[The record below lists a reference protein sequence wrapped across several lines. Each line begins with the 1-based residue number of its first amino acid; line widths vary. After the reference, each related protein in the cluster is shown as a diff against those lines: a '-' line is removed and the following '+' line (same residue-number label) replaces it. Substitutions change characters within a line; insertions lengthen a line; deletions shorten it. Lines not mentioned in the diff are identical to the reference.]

1 MPARRAKGTRTMTS
15 QPAAVSPARDQY
27 AKPLLVALLAG
38 CAVALALGLY
48 AKLHHPAN
56 YALDVGGF
64 SSPLYAKA
72 WLTTAAVVFAV
83 VQLITG
89 YQLTRQSTA
98 SAWTAAVHRWSGR
111 IAILLTVPVIIHC
124 IYALGF
130 GTYSIRVIVHS
141 VLGCLFYGAFVAK
154 MLSLFHRE
162 SMPKWVLPVLGGIVF
177 VSLVGLWATS
187 ALWLFTTK
195 GVHS

>member
-1 MPARRAKGTRTMTS
+1 MTS
-15 QPAAVSPARDQY
+15 QQAAVSPARDQY
-27 AKPLLVALLAG
+27 ARPLLAALLSG

-48 AKLHHPAN
+48 ARLHHPAK
-56 YALDVGGF
+56 YALDVAGF

-72 WLTTAAVVFAV
+72 WLTTVAVVFAI

-89 YQLTRQSTA
+89 SRITRR
-98 SAWTAAVHRWSGR
+98 SAAPAWLAALHRWSGR
-111 IAILLTVPVIIHC
+111 IAILLTVPVIVHC

-130 GTYSIRVIVHS
+130 QTYSARVLAHC
-141 VLGCLFYGAFVAK
+141 VLGCIFYGAFVAK
-154 MLSLFHRE
+154 MLSLVRRD
-162 SMPKWVLPVLGGIVF
+162 SMPRWVLPVLGGVVF
-177 VSLVGLWATS
+177 VSLIALWATS

>member
-1 MPARRAKGTRTMTS
+1 MTS
-15 QPAAVSPARDQY
+15 QTAAVSPARDQY
-27 AKPLLVALLAG
+27 ARPLLVALLSG

-48 AKLHHPAN
+48 ARLHHPAK
-56 YALDVGGF
+56 YSLDVAGF

-72 WLTTAAVVFAV
+72 WLTTAAVVFAI

-89 YQLTRQSTA
+89 SRITRRPAPAAWMTA
-98 SAWTAAVHRWSGR
+98 LHRWSGR
-111 IAILLTVPVIIHC
+111 IAILLTVPVIIQC

-130 GTYSIRVIVHS
+130 QTYSARVLAHC
-141 VLGCLFYGAFVAK
+141 VLGCIFYGAFVAK
-154 MLSLFHRE
+154 MLSLVRRD
-162 SMPKWVLPVLGGIVF
+162 SMPRWVLPVLGGVVF
-177 VSLVGLWATS
+177 VSLIALWATS

>member
-1 MPARRAKGTRTMTS
+1 MTS
-15 QPAAVSPARDQY
+15 EPVASYPARDQY
-27 AKPLLVALLAG
+27 AKPLLVALLSG
-38 CAVALALGLY
+38 CGVALVLGLY
-48 AKLHHPAN
+48 AKLHHPTQ

-72 WLTTAAVVFAV
+72 WLTTIAVVFAI

-89 YQLTRQSTA
+89 ARIIRPGAPPWMAT
-98 SAWTAAVHRWSGR
+98 VHRWSGR

-130 GTYSIRVIVHS
+130 GTYSARVIAHS
-141 VLGCLFYGAFVAK
+141 VLGCIF
-154 MLSLFHRE
+154 
-162 SMPKWVLPVLGGIVF
+162 F
-177 VSLVGLWATS
+177 VSLIALWATS
-187 ALWLFTTK
+187 ALWLFATK

>member
-1 MPARRAKGTRTMTS
+1 MTS
-15 QPAAVSPARDQY
+15 QPTAVSPARDQY
-27 AKPLLVALLAG
+27 ARPLLTALLAG

-48 AKLHHPAN
+48 AKLHHPTR
-56 YALDVGGF
+56 YALDIRGF

-72 WLTTAAVVFAV
+72 WLTTAATVFAI
-83 VQLITG
+83 VQLVTG
-89 YQLTRQSTA
+89 WRLSRQLA
-98 SAWTAAVHRWSGR
+98 APAWMGTVHRWSGR
-111 IAILLTVPVIIHC
+111 IAIVLTVPVIVHC

-154 MLSLFHRE
+154 MLSLVRRD
-162 SMPKWVLPVLGGIVF
+162 SMPRWVLPVLGGVVF
-177 VSLVGLWATS
+177 VSLIGLWATS

>member
-1 MPARRAKGTRTMTS
+1 MTS
-15 QPAAVSPARDQY
+15 EQMAAYPVRDQY
-27 AKPLLVALLAG
+27 AKPLLVALLSG
-38 CAVALALGLY
+38 CAVAVLVGVY
-48 AKLHHPAN
+48 ARLHHPAE

-72 WLTTAAVVFAV
+72 WLTTAAAVFAV

-89 YQLTRQSTA
+89 SRIIRGA
-98 SAWTAAVHRWSGR
+98 APAWMPVVHRWSGR

-124 IYALGF
+124 VYALGF
-130 GTYSIRVIVHS
+130 GAYSVRVLAHS

-154 MLSLFHRE
+154 MLSLVQRDK
-162 SMPKWVLPVLGGIVF
+162 MPRWVLPVLGGVVF
-177 VSLVGLWATS
+177 VSLIALWATS
-187 ALWLFTTK
+187 ALWLFATK

>member
-1 MPARRAKGTRTMTS
+1 MTTR
-15 QPAAVSPARDQY
+15 QVAVSPARDQY
-27 AKPLLVALLAG
+27 AKPLLVALLSG

-48 AKLHHPAN
+48 ARLHHPSN
-56 YALDVGGF
+56 YALDVAGF

-72 WLTTAAVVFAV
+72 WLTTVAVAFAV

-89 YQLTRQSTA
+89 SRITRRPA
-98 SAWTAAVHRWSGR
+98 SPAWMITLHRWSGR

-130 GTYSIRVIVHS
+130 QTYSARVYAHC
-141 VLGCLFYGAFVAK
+141 VLGCIFYGAFVAK
-154 MLSLFHRE
+154 MLSLVRRDT
-162 SMPKWVLPVLGGIVF
+162 MPRWVLPVLGFVVF
-177 VSLVGLWATS
+177 VSLVALWATS
-187 ALWLFTTK
+187 ALWLFATH